1 MSSKRK
7 QIDYD
12 SDEKKKGRTMPCTT
26 LSHTNN
32 VTPNVTLDALGLN
45 PVIETPWSGGA
56 TRHPKTSVLKFP
68 IVKELQQYLIFFR
81 FVPDVQPHGNYT
93 EMFMYNAVKNNE
105 PSFCKNLN
113 ISHTWHSIYKNNEAG
128 CNSTGYSF
136 HAFKITTLT
145 KPTCQILVMLG
156 NALCETLNGIRENNN
171 TVCVEKDNLF
181 WLTQSNCVW
190 ANIVGDNKAQEYHL
204 EKLGDMANQTNVYD
218 QNNDLIH
225 SHFHP
230 NRLPSELNQILGVQ
244 TQEMFHTLTQQD
256 STEAEQHVD
265 EGSHSPIIL
274 DTDEEEQL

>member
-12 SDEKKKGRTMPCTT
+12 SNEKKKSKTPPRTT

-45 PVIETPWSGGA
+45 PVVETPWSAGA
-56 TRHPKTSVLKFP
+56 TRHPKTSVLKFA
-68 IVKELQQYLIFFR
+68 IVRELQQYLIFFC

-93 EMFMYNAVKNNE
+93 EMFMYNAVRNHE
-105 PSFCKNLN
+105 PSLCKNLN
-113 ISHTWHSIYKNNEAG
+113 VSHTWHSIYENNEAA
-128 CNSTGYSF
+128 CNSNGYSF
-136 HAFKITTLT
+136 HAFKITTST
-145 KPTCQILVMLG
+145 KPTHQILLMLG
-156 NALCETLNGIRENNN
+156 NALCDTLNGIKQNTN
-171 TVCVEKDNLF
+171 TVRVEQDNLF

-190 ANIVGDNKAQEYHL
+190 VDIVGDNKAQEYLL
-204 EKLGDMANQTNVYD
+204 EKLGNTANQTNIYD
-218 QNNDLIH
+218 ENKDLIH
-225 SHFHP
+225 CHFRP
-230 NRLPSELNQILGVQ
+230 NRLPSKLNQILGVE
-244 TQEMFHTLTQQD
+244 TQEMFHTSTQQD